1 MCPSNGL
8 IYAPHMAGA
17 SILCATD
24 LTEHSRRAVDLGV
37 AAAKAF
43 GARLDLVHVIDD
55 ADSWWPE
62 SPGLEE
68 ATDQARE
75 HTTRYEAAL
84 EARLQEE
91 QKRCVVA
98 GVETEAFV
106 VRGRPWRLIPEVG
119 QERSSFLIVVG
130 AYGSGG
136 ERAVD
141 RSGVTE
147 RVLGSTTERV
157 IRAADRPVFVSTG
170 EAPIPDGLA
179 GTRWLVGTDLS
190 ESSLTALSWAKR
202 AVARVGGELHVANV
216 IIPAGGEEKP
226 DEERT
231 WRQVLRDQSKLEA
244 GQKLVDYVA
253 QHAPGAQHHQVV
265 SPEYPSH
272 ALCDAGVMVEADV
285 MVVGMQH
292 QSVLGRLLIGSTALR
307 CVRIAP
313 MPVLLVPEG
322 AR

>member
-1 MCPSNGL
+1 
-8 IYAPHMAGA
+8 MAGV

-24 LTEHSRRAVDLGV
+24 LTEHSHRAVDLGV

-62 SPGLEE
+62 EPGLEE
-68 ATDQARE
+68 VTDQARE

-84 EARLQEE
+84 EAQLQEE
-91 QKRCVVA
+91 QARCVAA
-98 GVETEAFV
+98 GVECEAFV
-106 VRGRPWRLIPEVG
+106 ARGRPWRLIPEVA
-119 QERSSFLIVVG
+119 QERSSFMIVIG
-130 AYGSGG
+130 AFGSGG
-136 ERAVD
+136 ERSVD
-141 RSGVTE
+141 RSGVRE
-147 RVLGSTTERV
+147 RVLGSTAERV

-170 EAPIPDGLA
+170 DKPIADGLA
-179 GTRWLVGTDLS
+179 GTNWLVGTDFS
-190 ESSLTALSWAKR
+190 ESSLAALSWAKR

-244 GQKLVDYVA
+244 GKKLDAYVA
-253 QHAPGAQHHQVV
+253 QHAPEAQHHQVV

-272 ALCDAGVMVEADV
+272 ALCEAAVMVEADV
-285 MVVGMQH
+285 LVVGTEH
-292 QSVLGRLLIGSTALR
+292 HSVLGRLLIGTTAAR
-307 CVRIAP
+307 CLRIAP
-313 MPVLLVPEG
+313 TPVLMVPEG
-322 AR
+322 TR